1 MRLSRFLAIA
11 IAFAS
16 LASAAPV
23 HAESL
28 VRGQSLYETKCYECH
43 TRSVHSRASRKA
55 KSFMGIRRE
64 VARWEGTLGASW
76 SKEEIDDVT
85 LYLNE
90 TYYKYR
96 CPQTICKNRRASY
109 ASAL

>member
-1 MRLSRFLAIA
+1 MHLSRFLPIA

-16 LASAAPV
+16 LAWAAPAY
-23 HAESL
+23 AESL
-28 VRGQSLYETKCYECH
+28 ARGKSLYDTKCHECH
-43 TRSVHSRASRKA
+43 TRSVHNRASRKA
-55 KSFMGIRRE
+55 KNFMGIRRE
-64 VARWEGTLGASW
+64 VARWDGTLGGGW

-96 CPQTICKNRRASY
+96 CPQTICKSHRASY
-109 ASAL
+109 DSAP